1 MSQKRKP
8 AVAGQFYPQGRER
21 LLKIISNLVDEGK
34 EKRSCIASI
43 SPHAGYMYSG
53 KVAGETFSFIAIPD
67 TVLIL
72 GPNHTGMGKTFA
84 IMDKGEWETPLGD
97 LKINEELAKLVIE
110 ESSLARVDQTAHM
123 WEHSIEVQL
132 PFLQY
137 FNPNASFVP
146 VCIQK
151 TTYEQLARFG
161 EEIAEAIK
169 RFGKEV
175 LIVASSDMSHYISK
189 EEAERK
195 DWIAL
200 EQIESLNPRELYDVV
215 EREDISMC
223 GIAPVVST
231 LSASLKLGAKKGKVV
246 SYATSGDITGD
257 YSEVVGYAGVIIY

>member
-8 AVAGQFYPQGRER
+8 AVAGQFYPQNKER
-21 LLKIISNLVDEGK
+21 LMKIISNLVDESK
-34 EKRSCIASI
+34 EKVSCIAVI

-53 KVAGETFSFIAIPD
+53 RVAGETFSVTLIPD
-67 TVLIL
+67 TILIL
-72 GPNHTGMGKTFA
+72 GPNHTGMGKAFS
-84 IMDKGEWETPLGD
+84 IMERGEWETPLGD
-97 LKINEELAKLVIE
+97 IKINEELAQLIIE
-110 ESSLARVDQTAHM
+110 ESSLVRVDPTAHL

-151 TTYEQLARFG
+151 TTYEQLEKFG

-175 LIVASSDMSHYISK
+175 LIVASSDMSHYIPK

-195 DWIAL
+195 DWTAL
-200 EQIESLNPRELYDVV
+200 EKIENLNPHELYKVV
-215 EREDISMC
+215 EKEDISMC
-223 GIAPVVST
+223 GIAPVVSA
-231 LSASLKLGAKKGKVV
+231 LSASIKLGAKKGKVV

>member
-8 AVAGQFYPQGRER
+8 AVAGQFYPQSKDR
-21 LLKIISNLVDEGK
+21 LIKIISNLVGEGK
-34 EKRSCIASI
+34 EKISCIAVI

-53 KVAGETFSFIAIPD
+53 KVAGETFSIITIPD

-72 GPNHTGMGKTFA
+72 GPNHTGMGKAFA
-84 IMDKGEWETPLGD
+84 IMDKGEWETPLGNV
-97 LKINEELAKLVIE
+97 KINEELAELIIE
-110 ESSLARVDQTAHM
+110 ESSLARVDITAHL

-132 PFLQY
+132 PFIQY
-137 FNPNASFVP
+137 FNPNVSFVP

-151 TTYEQLARFG
+151 TTYQQLEKFG

-175 LIVASSDMSHYISK
+175 LIVASSDMSHYIPQD
-189 EEAERK
+189 EAERK
-195 DWIAL
+195 DWYAL
-200 EQIESLNPRELYDVV
+200 EKIESLNPRELYNVV

-223 GIAPVVST
+223 GIAPVTST

-257 YSEVVGYAGVIIY
+257 YSEVVGYAGVVIY

>member
-8 AVAGQFYPQGRER
+8 VVAGQFYPQGNDR
-21 LLKIISNLVDEGK
+21 LLKIISNLVGETK
-34 EKRSCIASI
+34 EKISCIAII

-53 KVAGETFSFIAIPD
+53 KVAGETFSLINIPD

-72 GPNHTGMGKTFA
+72 GPNHTGMGKAFA

-97 LKINEELAKLVIE
+97 MKINEDLAKLILE
-110 ESSLARVDQTAHM
+110 ESSLAKVDPTAHL

-132 PFLQY
+132 PFIQF

-151 TTYEQLARFG
+151 TTYEQLEKFG
-161 EEIAEAIK
+161 EEMAEAIK
-169 RFGKEV
+169 RFGKNV
-175 LIVASSDMSHYISK
+175 LIVASSDMSHYIPK
-189 EEAERK
+189 DEAERK
-195 DWIAL
+195 DWKAL
-200 EQIESLNPRELYDVV
+200 EKIESMNPKELFYVV

-223 GIAPVVST
+223 GIAPVTST
-231 LSASLKLGAKKGKVV
+231 LSASIKLGAKKGKVV

-257 YSEVVGYAGVIIY
+257 YKEVVGYAGVIIY

>member
-8 AVAGQFYPQGRER
+8 AVAGQFYPGEKEK
-21 LLKIISNLVDEGK
+21 LLKIVSHLIDESK
-34 EKRSCIASI
+34 EKRVCIASI

-53 KVAGETFSFIAIPD
+53 KVAGETFASMVIPD

-72 GPNHTGMGKTFA
+72 GPNHTGLGKAFA

-97 LKINEELAKLVIE
+97 IRIDEELANLILE
-110 ESSLARVDQTAHM
+110 ESSLARVDPSAHL

-132 PFLQY
+132 PFIQF
-137 FNPNASFVP
+137 FNPNATFVP
-146 VCIQK
+146 VCVQK
-151 TTYEQLARFG
+151 TNYEQLKRFG
-161 EEIAEAIK
+161 EDIAEAIK
-169 RFGKEV
+169 GFGKSV
-175 LIVASSDMSHYISK
+175 LIVASSDMSHYIPK
-189 EEAERK
+189 DEATKK

-200 EQIESLNPRELYDVV
+200 EEIENLNPEELFEVV

-231 LSASLKLGAKKGKVV
+231 LSASIKLGAKNAKVV

-257 YSEVVGYAGVIIY
+257 YTEVVGYAGVIIY